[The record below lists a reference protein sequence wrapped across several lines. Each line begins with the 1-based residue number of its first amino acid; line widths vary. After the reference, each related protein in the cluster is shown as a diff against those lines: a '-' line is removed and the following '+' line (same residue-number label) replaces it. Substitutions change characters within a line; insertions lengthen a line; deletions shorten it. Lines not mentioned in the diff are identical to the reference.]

1 MKSTAEIL
9 KEVKLKL
16 TVKIVVEYLESNQ
29 QVKQT
34 EGSTFKFIQDDLES
48 KFLIQSTQPQGKLV
62 FKYLRDEDLEI
73 TGIEMV
79 DKDGVDNLPEL
90 EAEKL
95 KALMADKPEWFTK

>member
-1 MKSTAEIL
+1 M
-9 KEVKLKL
+9 
-16 TVKIVVEYLESNQ
+16 
-29 QVKQT
+29 
-34 EGSTFKFIQDDLES
+34 
-48 KFLIQSTQPQGKLV
+48 V

>member
-9 KEVKLKL
+9 KEVKSKL
-16 TVKIVVEYLESNQ
+16 TSKIVIEY
-29 QVKQT
+29 
-34 EGSTFKFIQDDLES
+34 LES

-73 TGIEMV
+73 TGIEMI
-79 DKDGVDNLPEL
+79 DKDGADNLPEL

-95 KALMADKPEWFTK
+95 KALMPDKPE